1 MRARPP
7 ILLLLVALL
16 VVPASSA
23 TTVPLRNPR
32 LDAVHSFAFAIGS
45 GDLSGNL
52 ATRYA
57 SYDLVI
63 VDGEDVTARQVAEL
77 HAAGKVVLG
86 YLDVGTIEPYRS
98 WFRRA
103 KPYRLGYWHDWG
115 EWYANVA
122 ARGFRDLLV
131 RRVAPTMLRKRLDGL
146 FLDNVDMVETHP
158 HLKRGMFKLVSRL
171 ARLVHGRHG
180 LLFAQNGAD
189 IMRPMLPYLDGW
201 NREDVSFTYD
211 FGHKRYV
218 RVHAADAAAA
228 RKELRYMRSRGLLTL
243 ATDYV
248 AANDEADAVRAAVTA
263 CSTGALPFESNIDL
277 TRIPPV
283 APTC

>member
-1 MRARPP
+1 MKASFPAV
-7 ILLLLVALL
+7 LLLIALL

-23 TTVPLRNPR
+23 TPIPLRNDR
-32 LDAVHSFAFAIGS
+32 LAAVHSFAFAIGS

-63 VDGEDVTARQVAEL
+63 VDGEDVTARQIAKL
-77 HAAGKVVLG
+77 HAAGKLVLG

-103 KPYRLGYWHDWG
+103 KPYRLGYWKDWG
-115 EWYANVA
+115 EWYANVG
-122 ARGFRDLLV
+122 ARGYRDLLV
-131 RRVAPTMLRKRLDGL
+131 RRVAPTMLRKHLDGL

-158 HLKRGMFKLVSRL
+158 RLKRGMAELVSGL
-171 ARLVHGRHG
+171 ARLVHGRQG
-180 LLFAQNGAD
+180 FLFAQNGAD
-189 IMRPMLPYLDGW
+189 IMGPMLRYLDGW

-228 RKELRYMRSRGLLTL
+228 RRELLRMRSRGLLTL

-248 AANDEADAVRAAVTA
+248 AANDEADAAQAAATA
-263 CSTGALPFESNIDL
+263 CSVGALPFESNIDL
-277 TRIPPV
+277 TRIPPA